1 MRQLP
6 LYLKLQQLLD
16 GELPEEQ
23 YRDMT
28 DLDREFRDLDEIDQQ
43 KAEASD
49 EDLELDGL
57 EEGLM
62 ATGLD
67 EDTDM
72 SSLIDRKSE
81 LEAQLFGDAD
91 APWNDNS
98 DDIQPLR
105 ELIESLTNTTG
116 DRGRG
121 GRARPR
127 LERLLRA
134 VEELDPEQKP
144 APERVAG
151 KSRTPGTHKVV
162 AARRRQLLA
171 EFRSAWK
178 EALSHGPDAESAG
191 PEVAAESPAASSQP
205 ARVATPDSTTSAAP
219 VKPQKPPAGTEV
231 PDQG

>member
-23 YRDMT
+23 YREMA
-28 DLDREFRDLDEIDQQ
+28 DLDREFRELDEFDQQ

-49 EDLELDGL
+49 EDLELDEI
-57 EEGLM
+57 EEDLM

-67 EDTDM
+67 EDTDLG
-72 SSLIDRKSE
+72 SLVDRKSE
-81 LEAQLFGDAD
+81 LEAQLFGDVD
-91 APWNDNS
+91 APWNDNG

-105 ELIESLTNTTG
+105 ELIESLSNMTG
-116 DRGRG
+116 GKGRG
-121 GRARPR
+121 GRAGPR

-134 VEELDPEQKP
+134 VEELEPGQKP
-144 APERVAG
+144 AREEIVG
-151 KSRTPGTHKVV
+151 KSRTPGARKVV

-178 EALSHGPDAESAG
+178 EALSHGPVAESSGPEDAEA
-191 PEVAAESPAASSQP
+191 PAAE
-205 ARVATPDSTTSAAP
+205 P
-219 VKPQKPPAGTEV
+219 VKPGEPPAGTED
-231 PDQG
+231 PD

>member
-16 GELPEEQ
+16 GELLEEQ
-23 YRDMT
+23 YREMT

-49 EDLELDGL
+49 EDLELDEL
-57 EEGLM
+57 EEDLM

-67 EDTDM
+67 EDTDL

-81 LEAQLFGDAD
+81 LEAQLFGDVG
-91 APWNDNS
+91 APWNDNG

-105 ELIESLTNTTG
+105 ELIESLSNTTG
-116 DRGRG
+116 GRG
-121 GRARPR
+121 PRPR

-134 VEELDPEQKP
+134 VEELEPGQKP
-144 APERVAG
+144 AQEGIAG
-151 KSRTPGTHKVV
+151 KSRTPGARKVV

-178 EALSHGPDAESAG
+178 EALSHGPVAESAG
-191 PEVAAESPAASSQP
+191 PEVAEA
-205 ARVATPDSTTSAAP
+205 SAAP
-219 VKPQKPPAGTEV
+219 VKPEEPPAGTEV
-231 PDQG
+231 PD

>member
-16 GELPEEQ
+16 GELLEEQ
-23 YRDMT
+23 YREMT
-28 DLDREFRDLDEIDQQ
+28 DLDREFRELDEIDQQ

-49 EDLELDGL
+49 EDLELDEL

-62 ATGLD
+62 VTGLD

-91 APWNDNS
+91 APWNDNG

-105 ELIESLTNTTG
+105 ELIESLSNTTG
-116 DRGRG
+116 GRGRRG
-121 GRARPR
+121 HTRPR

-134 VEELDPEQKP
+134 VEELDPGQKP
-144 APERVAG
+144 AQEEIAG
-151 KSRTPGTHKVV
+151 KSRAPGSRKVV

-171 EFRSAWK
+171 AFRSAWK
-178 EALSHGPDAESAG
+178 EALSHGPVAESAG
-191 PEVAAESPAASSQP
+191 PGAAKAS
-205 ARVATPDSTTSAAP
+205 VAP
-219 VKPQKPPAGTEV
+219 VKPKNPPAGTEV
-231 PDQG
+231 PD